1 LQTIDTI
8 AQLNITMAPT
18 EKLNILITGCSP
30 GGMGAALAVAFHN
43 AGHHVY
49 ATARNPAKLS
59 TLAEQGIQTV
69 TLDVTSSTSI
79 ESAVSAV
86 TASLPPTKGLDILV
100 NNAAGNYTMP
110 VVDATLPAAR
120 ELFDLNVWAQLAV
133 TQAFLPLLLRSTNTS
148 SGSPKPDSDF
158 QPLIVNHTS
167 VGSKAALPF
176 QGIYNASKAA
186 LAMLTSTMR
195 MELAPFGI
203 RVVDLKTAGVK
214 TNIIANSNFNS
225 APAGGGGGGEGERLP
240 AGSIFAPARE
250 VVERIM
256 SQEGLA
262 DRGITAEQW
271 AGEVVGVLLGRN
283 PPAEIWKGESALV
296 ARMAMS
302 IPCDLAQSVVKKMTG
317 LGEVEEIIKKARQG

>member
-1 LQTIDTI
+1 
-8 AQLNITMAPT
+8 MSPT
-18 EKLNILITGCSP
+18 EKLTILITGCSP
-30 GGMGAALAVAFHN
+30 GGMGAALAVAFHS

-49 ATARNPAKLS
+49 ATARNPSKLS
-59 TLAEQGIQTV
+59 PLAEQSIQTL

-79 ESAVSAV
+79 ASAVSAV
-86 TASLPPTKGLDILV
+86 TASLAPTKGLDILI

-120 ELFDLNVWAQLAV
+120 ELFDVNVWAQLAV
-133 TQAFLPLLLRSTNTS
+133 TQAFLPLLLRSTTT
-148 SGSPKPDSDF
+148 GTSPKPDADF

-186 LAMLTSTMR
+186 LAMLTTTMR

-225 APAGGGGGGEGERLP
+225 AAAAGGGGERLP

-262 DRGITAEQW
+262 DRGITPEQW
-271 AGEVVGVLLGRN
+271 AGEVAGVLLGRN
-283 PPAEIWKGESALV
+283 PPGEIWKGESALV
-296 ARMAMS
+296 ARMAMA
-302 IPCDLAQSVVKKMTG
+302 IPCGLAESVVKKMTG
-317 LGEVEEIIKKARQG
+317 LDEVEEVIRKARLG